1 MIDIGLDPR
10 LDGYTGADLS
20 SLVKESATQALQE
33 FVFGRG
39 EAGNDVELGNVC
51 VHLRHFQAA
60 ITKIRPSVNEKV
72 SGLCY
77 RCNKNRFELF
87 LVLQDRKH
95 YAGMSNRL

>member
-33 FVFGRG
+33 FVFGQSD
-39 EAGNDVELGNVC
+39 AGGHDMEMGDVC

-60 ITKIRPSVNEKV
+60 ITKIRPSVNEKA
-72 SGLCY
+72 
-77 RCNKNRFELF
+77 KRFFYYIYFF
-87 LVLQDRKH
+87 L
-95 YAGMSNRL
+95 

>member
-1 MIDIGLDPR
+1 MFSKQNGTKPSLAADANLIDIGLDPR

-39 EAGNDVELGNVC
+39 EAGIDVELGNVC

-72 SGLCY
+72 SGLYY
-77 RCNKNRFELF
+77 RCNKNRL
-87 LVLQDRKH
+87 
-95 YAGMSNRL
+95 